1 MARKSTWRPLL
12 YLLTCY
18 LAPAEASSLHYQPV
32 PTQRNFAAGSECAR
46 VSALYDDLVYS
57 GFLPQTPDC
66 HSISIDFSYA
76 PKKM

>member
-1 MARKSTWRPLL
+1 MVRKSTFV
-12 YLLTCY
+12 LTY
-18 LAPAEASSLHYQPV
+18 LAQRQAACTTKPV
-32 PTQRNFAAGSECAR
+32 PTRNFAAGSECAR

-57 GFLPQTPDC
+57 GFLPQAPDC